1 MNFRSVSILFL
12 LLLLSGCQSAYYG
25 TMERFGIE
33 KRDILVDR
41 VEEARDA
48 QEESK
53 EIFTSALEQ
62 FSELVDFDGGNLE
75 KIYDSMKNKFE
86 RSGEAAKE
94 VKDRINSI
102 QSVGEDLFREWEK
115 EIEEY
120 TSPDLRRK
128 SRDALTQTR
137 ESYGTMIRKM
147 RAAEASMYP
156 VLDLFRDQ
164 VLFLKHNL
172 NARAVASLDSETGA
186 IELQV
191 RKLIAEMEASIA
203 EADSFIASMR

>member
-1 MNFRSVSILFL
+1 MRSITLPILSL
-12 LLLLSGCQSAYYG
+12 LILAGCQSAYYG

-62 FSELVDFDGGNLE
+62 FSALVDFDGGNLE

-86 RSGEAAKE
+86 RSEEAAKE
-94 VKDRINSI
+94 VKNRIGRI
-102 QSVGEDLFREWEK
+102 ESVGEDLFREWGT

-128 SRDALTQTR
+128 SRDALDQTR
-137 ESYGTMIRKM
+137 DSYSTMIRKM
-147 RAAEASMYP
+147 RGAEASMYP
-156 VLDLFRDQ
+156 VLDLFSDQ

-203 EADSFIASMR
+203 EADAFISSMR